1 MNVPPEVKADLSKR
15 LKRLEGQVRGVQ
27 KMLADERDCR
37 EILQQ
42 LAAIRSA
49 AHQASI
55 VVIRKHAAACLLK
68 TGDPVSSQEVLDEL
82 VSVLE
87 RV

>member
-1 MNVPPEVKADLSKR
+1 MNVSPAVKEDLLRR
-15 LKRLEGQVRGVQ
+15 LRRLEGQVRGVQ
-27 KMLADERDCR
+27 KMLDEERDCR

-49 AHQASI
+49 THQASL
-55 VVIRKHAAACLLK
+55 VVVREHAAACLFQS
-68 TGDPVSSQEVLDEL
+68 GEIVSPQEVLDSL

-87 RV
+87 KA

>member
-1 MNVPPEVKADLSKR
+1 MNVSPEAKADLINR

-27 KMLADERDCR
+27 RMLEDERDCR

-42 LAAIRSA
+42 LSAIRA
-49 AHQASI
+49 ATHQSS
-55 VVIRKHAAACLLK
+55 VMLIREYAEACLFK
-68 TGDPVSSQEVLDEL
+68 SDDSTSPQEVLDSL

-87 RV
+87 KA